1 MLRIVFIGVVIFLAV
16 VVVNSNWGKVV
27 ATELNFNTTTVTTV
41 FQTQLPKQSVMPKAA
56 LERLLTTEPVQ
67 ADWFSSEFLAHV
79 PISQV
84 QQIISSLKQG
94 LGDYQKVE
102 KQGNNYIVV
111 FVRGYVPT
119 QIALDT
125 NGKIAMLLF
134 QAPVAKSK
142 SLEEAIAEFKVLPG
156 KVSFLVLEG
165 KSERAALNAN
175 TPLAVAS
182 AFKLAVLQALKSQ
195 ISSGERSWGD
205 VFELKSEW
213 KSLPTGI
220 LQTWPD
226 GSLLTLQTLS
236 ALMISQSDNTAT
248 DSLINIIGRQAIES
262 ITPRNVPLLTTREFF
277 VLKSAKNQ
285 ELRKRYRDSNLQ
297 QKREI
302 LQSLAPQSLPN
313 VSEFTGKPVAL
324 DIEWFFTTQE
334 LCSLI
339 EEVADLPLMSI
350 NPGVVNAQDWERVAF
365 KGGSESGVLNL
376 TTWLKAKN
384 GKQYCVAA
392 TWNHDTPLEESRFMT
407 IYSSAIAGLSTY

>member
-1 MLRIVFIGVVIFLAV
+1 MLRIVFIGVVISLAV
-16 VVVNSNWGKVV
+16 VAVNCNWGKVV
-27 ATELNFNTTTVTTV
+27 ATELNFHKTTVTTV
-41 FQTQLPKQSVMPKAA
+41 VQTQLPKQSVMPKAA

-102 KQGNNYIVV
+102 AQGKNYIVV
-111 FVRGYVPT
+111 FAGGYVPT
-119 QIALDT
+119 QIALDG
-125 NGKIAMLLF
+125 NGKITMLLF
-134 QAPVAKSK
+134 QPPVAQSK
-142 SLEEAIAEFKVLPG
+142 SLEEAIAEFKTLPG
-156 KVSFLVLEG
+156 KVSFLVQEG

-175 TPLAVAS
+175 TPLAVGS
-182 AFKLAVLQALKSQ
+182 AFKLAVLQALKLQ
-195 ISSGERSWGD
+195 IAADKRSWGD

-213 KSLPTGI
+213 KSLPSGV

-248 DSLINIIGRQAIES
+248 DSLINIVGRQAIES
-262 ITPRNVPLLTTREFF
+262 ITPRNIPLLTTREFF

-285 ELRKRYRDSNLQ
+285 ELLKPYLDSKIQ
-297 QKREI
+297 QKRAI
-302 LQSLAPQSLPN
+302 LQSLAQKPLPD
-313 VSEFTGKPVAL
+313 VSEFTGNPVAL
-324 DIEWFFTTQE
+324 DIEWFFTAQE
-334 LCSLI
+334 LCDLI
-339 EEVADLPLMSI
+339 EQVADLPLMSI
-350 NPGVVNAQDWERVAF
+350 NPGVANAEDWERVAF
-365 KGGSESGVLNL
+365 KGGSESGVINL

-392 TWNHDTPLEESRFMT
+392 TWNHDAPLEESRFVA
-407 IYSSAIAGLSTY
+407 IYGSAIAGLKD

>member
-1 MLRIVFIGVVIFLAV
+1 MLLETVLLTASLPAPNGVFTEQAKQPLLPIV
-16 VVVNSNWGKVV
+16 KV
-27 ATELNFNTTTVTTV
+27 
-41 FQTQLPKQSVMPKAA
+41 QLPKKSVMPKAA

-79 PISQV
+79 PIFQI
-84 QQIISSLKQG
+84 QQIISSLKQE

-102 KQGNNYIVV
+102 AQGKNYISV
-111 FVRGYVPT
+111 FARGSVPT
-119 QIALDT
+119 QIALDA

-134 QAPVAKSK
+134 QPPVPKSK
-142 SLEEAIAEFKVLPG
+142 SLEEAIAEFKTLPG
-156 KVSFLVLEG
+156 QVSFLVLEG

-175 TPLAVAS
+175 TPLAVGS

-195 ISSGERSWGD
+195 IASGERSWGD

-213 KSLPTGI
+213 KSLPFGI

-226 GSLLTLQTLS
+226 GSVLTLQTLA

-262 ITPRNVPLLTTREFF
+262 ITPRNVPLLTTRELF

-285 ELRKRYRDSNLQ
+285 ELLKPYRNSNLQ

-302 LQSLAPQSLPN
+302 LQSLAQQSLPD

-334 LCSLI
+334 LCTLMKQ
-339 EEVADLPLMSI
+339 VADLPLMSI
-350 NPGVVNAQDWERVAF
+350 NPGVVNAEDWERVAF

-384 GKQYCVAA
+384 GKQYCVTA
-392 TWNHDTPLEESRFMT
+392 TWNHDAPLEQSRFMT
-407 IYSSAIAGLSTY
+407 LYSSAIAGLKD